1 MKVVPEKSR
10 HFRGS
15 SPCISPL
22 NPDREAAMSENRL
35 LSWRH
40 LRWTLAGATCIF
52 LVFALPSLMRSAY
65 SPGVGGEG
73 ARILVHVLQ
82 GGLMLLAIGTILT
95 AVFLLFAKTKRP
107 RGIRLLL
114 FGIVLGALTI
124 QGMGL
129 ANKAENEAFERFA
142 AETEP
147 LIVAIKAYERQH
159 GVPPERLEQLVPAF
173 LPAIPDA
180 GLSAAPRW
188 RYSQNRQADGSTEWR
203 LAVVVAMLGEIIYVP
218 DPGCGSRGAKVTGG
232 TWCYWPW

>member
-1 MKVVPEKSR
+1 
-10 HFRGS
+10 
-15 SPCISPL
+15 
-22 NPDREAAMSENRL
+22 
-35 LSWRH
+35 
-40 LRWTLAGATCIF
+40 
-52 LVFALPSLMRSAY
+52 
-65 SPGVGGEG
+65 
-73 ARILVHVLQ
+73 
-82 GGLMLLAIGTILT
+82 MLLAIGTILT

-232 TWCYWPW
+232 HGVTGRGSGTAWTAGSARQRSLPALALYWPAHWGSAASPLRLV